1 MSKNFKGGLNTLLG
15 EGKELNMSKAK
26 KFVDAL
32 SKEIEK
38 PTKEVTTQGA
48 KDFLETLKDEID
60 KPKVGRPKSNF
71 KEITKS
77 SQQGTKEEE
86 TRATFIV
93 KEELLDKL
101 KAIAYWERVMLKE
114 TVNKALE
121 EYIKK
126 AKVKPRPEEVR
137 LKEQETNQKL
147 ITEENKIAR
156 LPKY

>member
-1 MSKNFKGGLNTLLG
+1 MSKDFKGGLNTLLG

-26 KFVDAL
+26 KFVDAV
-32 SKEIEK
+32 SKEIDK

-101 KAIAYWERVMLKE
+101 KAIAYWERAMIKE
-114 TVNKALE
+114 IINSALQ
-121 EYIKK
+121 EYVDRYEKKNGVIKNQIKK
-126 AKVKPRPEEVR
+126 
-137 LKEQETNQKL
+137 
-147 ITEENKIAR
+147 
-156 LPKY
+156 